1 MTQKDIRIGIV
12 GANSTASWAKVSH
25 IPAIQSLRGVKLA
38 AVATRNEQSAREA
51 ADAFGAEHWFSDPFA
66 MIRDDRIDL
75 VTVTVNVPA
84 HRDLVLAALEAG
96 KAVYCEAPLGCNVA
110 ETEELARAVRSN
122 HTAIGWQGR
131 YNPAVRRAAE
141 MVSSGRATAQC
152 QNHSPNFGTRSG
164 NSHFL

>member
-66 MIRDDRIDL
+66 MIRDDSRVGECRGLRQPERHQLGWHAATIDDL
-75 VTVTVNVPA
+75 V
-84 HRDLVLAALEAG
+84 ALDG
-96 KAVYCEAPLGCNVA
+96 
-110 ETEELARAVRSN
+110 
-122 HTAIGWQGR
+122 
-131 YNPAVRRAAE
+131 
-141 MVSSGRATAQC
+141 
-152 QNHSPNFGTRSG
+152 
-164 NSHFL
+164 

>member
-75 VTVTVNVPA
+75 VTVAVNVRA

-96 KAVYCEAPLGCNVA
+96 KAVYCEAPLGQGTGIRPECTLLLGEPVDQHVDEHTN
-110 ETEELARAVRSN
+110 LRA
-122 HTAIGWQGR
+122 
-131 YNPAVRRAAE
+131 
-141 MVSSGRATAQC
+141 
-152 QNHSPNFGTRSG
+152 
-164 NSHFL
+164 